1 MNVLPIL
8 YNDTIIHPS
17 LNVSHIRELGGN
29 WWPARQIMLE
39 DAAATGKRTLVH
51 GTFYVFLEETHHD
64 RSHGCFWKGIPHP
77 RTQAYTARY
86 GLVYRTR
93 CPKDSVYCSVF
104 NGSWTD
110 HWAIRAVALPLGHP
124 DRDIE
129 PYQMVF
135 VEEEWRKKMMDGLGF
150 QKIEADKK
158 E

>member
-51 GTFYVFLEETHHD
+51 GTFYVFLEETHHGH
-64 RSHGCFWKGIPHP
+64 HGCFYKGIPHP
-77 RTQAYTARY
+77 RTQAYTTRY
-86 GLVYRTR
+86 GLVYM
-93 CPKDSVYCSVF
+93 
-104 NGSWTD
+104 TD

-129 PYQMVF
+129 PYQMEF

-150 QKIEADKK
+150 QKIEMDKK

>member
-51 GTFYVFLEETHHD
+51 GTFYVFLEETHHGH
-64 RSHGCFWKGIPHP
+64 HGCFYKGIPHP

-150 QKIEADKK
+150 QKIEMDKK

>member
-1 MNVLPIL
+1 MNPRPAFPSHQEE
-8 YNDTIIHPS
+8 IIHPS
-17 LNVSHIRELGGN
+17 LKVPHIRELGLH

-39 DAAATGKRTLVH
+39 EEAAEGKRTLIH

-86 GLVYRTR
+86 GLVYM
-93 CPKDSVYCSVF
+93 
-104 NGSWTD
+104 TD
-110 HWAIRAVALPLGHP
+110 HWVIRAVALPLDHP

-129 PYQMVF
+129 PYQMEF